1 METNS
6 GKRPQQSI
14 KTMSPEERE
23 SLISQ
28 LQLEYEK
35 EKDAKKKNA
44 IKNRINYIR
53 NAEKNRQKRREKYLE
68 QHKDVLQ
75 KKYKEKLDA
84 LMHISS
90 TKNNC

>member
-1 METNS
+1 MNP

-14 KTMSPEERE
+14 KTISLEERE
-23 SLISQ
+23 TLISQ
-28 LQLEYEK
+28 LKLDYEK